1 LPYILLKMHFII
13 IQSISK
19 THNSTGWP
27 EIWMSRVE
35 SESKT
40 GQDGSAKGKRRVGKV
55 FAEEM
60 ISKMMGQPKL
70 RAEQVGGAAETEASH
85 LGGGAAAAAASP
97 SKAGGVAAAAAAAS
111 PAKTGAKPGGVAA
124 AAAAASP
131 SKAGGVAAAAAA
143 SPATSPARRA
153 RAGSSRD

>member
-1 LPYILLKMHFII
+1 MHFII

-70 RAEQVGGAAETEASH
+70 QAEQVGGAAETEASH

-111 PAKTGAKPGGVAA
+111 PA
-124 AAAAASP
+124 
-131 SKAGGVAAAAAA
+131 
-143 SPATSPARRA
+143 TSPARRA

>member
-1 LPYILLKMHFII
+1 MHFII

-27 EIWMSRVE
+27 EIWMNRVE

-40 GQDGSAKGKRRVGKV
+40 GQDGSAKGKRLVGKV
-55 FAEEM
+55 FMEEI

-111 PAKTGAKPGGVAA
+111 P
-124 AAAAASP
+124 

>member
-1 LPYILLKMHFII
+1 M
-13 IQSISK
+13 
-19 THNSTGWP
+19 N
-27 EIWMSRVE
+27 RVE

-40 GQDGSAKGKRRVGKV
+40 GQDGSAKGKRLVGKV

-70 RAEQVGGAAETEASH
+70 QAEQEGGAAETEASH

-97 SKAGGVAAAAAAAS
+97 S
-111 PAKTGAKPGGVAA
+111 KPGGVAA

>member
-1 LPYILLKMHFII
+1 M
-13 IQSISK
+13 
-19 THNSTGWP
+19 N
-27 EIWMSRVE
+27 RVE

-70 RAEQVGGAAETEASH
+70 QAEQEGGAAETEASH

-97 SKAGGVAAAAAAAS
+97 SK
-111 PAKTGAKPGGVAA
+111 PGGVA

-143 SPATSPARRA
+143 SPAASPARRA

>member
-1 LPYILLKMHFII
+1 MHFII

-27 EIWMSRVE
+27 DIWMNRVE

-70 RAEQVGGAAETEASH
+70 PAEQVGGAAETEASH

-97 SKAGGVAAAAAAAS
+97 SKAGGVAAAAAA
-111 PAKTGAKPGGVAA
+111 
-124 AAAAASP
+124 
-131 SKAGGVAAAAAA
+131 